1 MNEEKIGN
9 VIMDLS
15 FYKGS
20 DTYSDGESV
29 EDRIL
34 EIVKS
39 GSDIDKR
46 LSEGNDWAELYHL
59 SEIRK
64 NILAWEDFDKNSSAL
79 EIGSGCGAVTGV
91 LCEKCGKVTS
101 VDLSKKRSTINA
113 YRNSKCDNLK
123 ILVGNFEDIEFTEK
137 YDVITLIGVFE
148 YSIYYISSDDPFTDM
163 LKKCRSLLKEGGKL
177 YIAIENKYGMKYFA
191 GATEDHT
198 GKAYEGIEGYHGV
211 ERVRTFSGY
220 ALNAMLKKA
229 GFTGVTFRYPVPDYK
244 LPFEIYSDEKLPAPG
259 DIVSRSPN
267 YDRERMDSFDE
278 VKVLDQ
284 ICEDGLFPDFANSFV
299 ITARNG
305 GEDAEPGCLY
315 AKFNTLRAPEYRVG
329 TRIVCE
335 DGRIYAVK
343 SPSCDEAV
351 SHIDAIEKNA
361 SATEEIFDTIKVAGL
376 TRKGNDLYFD
386 FVPGIPFDSDCID
399 YSSSSV
405 EDICRDLKDHLDI
418 LLNDVKDENRC
429 RFEMT
434 DGFKEVFG
442 NIEVPPNTPSLRKS
456 DADMIFSNFLKTDD
470 GIVCIDPEWFF
481 DFPVPID
488 FLRYR
493 VYRCVFETHTN
504 IAWKIKTRQEFAN
517 LCGIDMYMV
526 DTYDRMEN
534 AFQKRI
540 SGSGLSAEKIANYR
554 KPFRRLDEFASERD
568 GLIARIETLDAEN
581 KDLKRITKEQ
591 QEYIEKLK
599 RVIKNPMYGVKWA
612 IDKKIKNSE
621 QE

>member
-39 GSDIDKR
+39 GCDIDKR

-113 YRNSKCDNLK
+113 YRNSKYDNLK

-335 DGRIYAVK
+335 GGRIYAVK

-361 SATEEIFDTIKVAGL
+361 SATEEI
-376 TRKGNDLYFD
+376 
-386 FVPGIPFDSDCID
+386 
-399 YSSSSV
+399 
-405 EDICRDLKDHLDI
+405 CRDLKDHLD
-418 LLNDVKDENRC
+418 LLLYDVKDDNRC
-429 RFEMT
+429 SFEIS

-442 NIEVPPNTPSLRKS
+442 DIEIPPRTPSFKKS
-456 DADMIFSNFLKTDD
+456 DADMIFSNFLKTDK

-534 AFQKRI
+534 SFQKRI
-540 SGSGLSAEKIANYR
+540 SGSGLSAEKIVNYR
-554 KPFRRLDEFASERD
+554 KPFRRLDEFASERE

-612 IDKKIKNSE
+612 IDKTFKNSE